1 MNGLGLR
8 TAVSLLLI
16 GIGQPVCAQR
26 QARPA
31 EPAAARDA
39 GASFLCV
46 GYLPWYRTAG
56 YSADRMRGVTDLIY
70 FGVKPTG
77 DGRLDDQTV
86 DAATLQLLRSLKQE
100 TGCRLL
106 LCVGGG
112 NRSEG
117 FPPMATDPAR
127 RRSFVRQLSDFCRAH
142 GFSGVDYDWE
152 HPEGDAQLAAYA
164 DLLAETKSRL
174 GTDGFVT
181 IAQSPWRDY
190 GRRVYEIV
198 DRVHVMSYNHKF
210 PQARL
215 QAAQDDVQRM
225 VDFGCPREK
234 LLLGLPFYGRSERGE
249 TRTWA
254 DLATASTGAGTDVVR
269 GYALNGK
276 ATVQAKTRFAIDRGL
291 GGVMVWELGQDARDP
306 ELSLLEVIRREVES
320 TEKQVPPAGRDPS
333 AD

>member
-1 MNGLGLR
+1 MNSPGLR

-31 EPAAARDA
+31 EPAAARDI
-39 GASFLCV
+39 GAPFHCV

-56 YSADRMRGVTDLIY
+56 FTADRMRGVTDLIY
-70 FGVKPTG
+70 FGVKPTD
-77 DGRLDDQTV
+77 DGRFVDDPV
-86 DAATLQLLRSLKQE
+86 DAATLRVLHSLRQE
-100 TGCRLL
+100 CGCRML

-112 NRSEG
+112 DRSQG
-117 FPPMATDPAR
+117 FPPMATDAAR
-127 RRSFVRQLSDFCRAH
+127 RGSYVRQLADFCREH

-174 GTDGFVT
+174 GADGLVT

-190 GRRVYEIV
+190 GRRIYEIV

-210 PQARL
+210 PQAQL

-225 VDFGCPREK
+225 VDFGCPPEK
-234 LLLGLPFYGRSERGE
+234 LLLGLPFYGRNERGE
-249 TRTWA
+249 SRTWA
-254 DLATASTGAGTDVVR
+254 DLATTSSANGSDVVR

-276 ATVQAKTRFAIDRGL
+276 ATVQAKTRFAIDSGL

-306 ELSLLEVIRREVES
+306 DLSLLEAIRREVES
-320 TEKQVPPAGRDPS
+320 TAQP
-333 AD
+333 